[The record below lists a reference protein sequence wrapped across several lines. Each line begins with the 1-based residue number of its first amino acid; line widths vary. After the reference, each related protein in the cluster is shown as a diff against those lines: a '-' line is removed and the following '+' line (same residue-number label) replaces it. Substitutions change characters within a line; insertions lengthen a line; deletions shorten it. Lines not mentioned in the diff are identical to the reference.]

1 MASPGVLGPP
11 SWGKLVPMKVLPR
24 PHPYPALWTLSC
36 STEGGAVTI
45 TALPGISQWT
55 GPKGEPSQAPPLTP
69 RRLIFW
75 AAVLVVLAGFRGG
88 LISGRAGDPG
98 NGGQVPR
105 GCFGHR

>member
-1 MASPGVLGPP
+1 MTLLLRRARGAQKAFPDSVAGPLNVHLKLG
-11 SWGKLVPMKVLPR
+11 LF
-24 PHPYPALWTLSC
+24 
-36 STEGGAVTI
+36 
-45 TALPGISQWT
+45 
-55 GPKGEPSQAPPLTP
+55 TP